1 MQEFTTD
8 SIKADTFK
16 LIQPMAMEK
25 MKDVVTSIGSIMC
38 CFRDNLA
45 VEDLYKLAIA
55 QGIIANLDLQ
65 FQQNILRSQYEE
77 IKNGEK

>member
-1 MQEFTTD
+1 MHEFTTD

-16 LIQPMAMEK
+16 LINPMKMEK

-45 VEDLYKLAIA
+45 VEDLYKLALA
-55 QGIIANLDLQ
+55 QGIIAKLDLT
-65 FQQNILRSQYEE
+65 FQENLLRAQYEE